1 MCFELLL
8 LCLFV
13 LFCFSPFGHAKKI
26 VTLIVVSIILLL
38 EFLWLWGQGKFDYF
52 LVLQIMNFI
61 FLRKQ
66 RQMPRLWN
74 WKLVNC
80 RRNWKKKMSSFR
92 FQPLLLRRFQFHIL
106 YLIII
111 IIILFM
117 VYEYL
122 GRIQLFD
129 LKIEMFPLFVL
140 HDSLFFFVFC
150 LLF

>member
-1 MCFELLL
+1 MLI
-8 LCLFV
+8 
-13 LFCFSPFGHAKKI
+13 CFSLFGHAKKI

-38 EFLWLWGQGKFDYF
+38 EFLWGQGKFDYF

-111 IIILFM
+111 ILFM

-129 LKIEMFPLFVL
+129 LKIEMFHLFVL
-140 HDSLFFFVFC
+140 HDSLFFLSFVCFSS
-150 LLF
+150 